1 MLYIIL
7 KIIATASVRTFFR
20 RISSQNVDRI
30 PTKGPVI
37 FVCNHPNTMIDP
49 LLVGISCK
57 RKLFF
62 FAKSTLFKGNL
73 AGWLLPKLQLI
84 PVYRAQDNPTETNKN
99 TDTFSKGY
107 EILEQNRA
115 FLIFPEGISD
125 GERRLNKI
133 KTGAARIG
141 FGAMVNNN
149 WGLDVMI
156 VPVGLSYSNV
166 IKFKSNVIVR
176 YGNPINL
183 KEFKDKYQSDEI
195 ETVRELTGQI
205 EIALSK
211 LTTYINVLE
220 SEEIVNALELIY
232 KKELMQDLGLDTKN
246 KSDEFS
252 ATKGLVSGVEWYF
265 KNKPAKVEEFKRM
278 LQSYQE
284 KLNLLKLK
292 DEFLNPTTKS
302 ITLIDRIIMLLYIGL
317 GFPLFIYGLI
327 NNYIPYKVPR
337 WLTRKL
343 KRAKS
348 EIAST
353 KLLVGIVMFVTYYSM
368 EIFLFN
374 YFVQNTAY
382 TLIYA
387 LSLVPSGN
395 FVLSYLFYVRRY
407 RQHLR
412 FFTMFYKKRH
422 IMYQII
428 EERRALID
436 YINQA
441 RDEYLK
447 IEKLD

>member
-1 MLYIIL
+1 MLYSIL
-7 KIIATASVRTFFR
+7 KLIATASVRTFFR
-20 RISSQNVDRI
+20 RISSQNVDHI

-62 FAKSTLFKGNL
+62 FAKSTLFKGKISS
-73 AGWLLPKLQLI
+73 WLLPKLQLI
-84 PVYRAQDNPTETNKN
+84 PVYRKQDDPSQTNKN
-99 TDTFSKGY
+99 TDTFSMGY
-107 EILEQNRA
+107 KILEQNRA

-149 WGLDVMI
+149 WDLDVTI

-176 YGNPINL
+176 YGNPIHL

-205 EIALSK
+205 ETALSK

-284 KLNLLKLK
+284 KLDLLKLK

-302 ITLIDRIIMLLYIGL
+302 ITLIDRFIMLLYIVL
-317 GFPLFIYGLI
+317 GFPIYLYGLI
-327 NNYIPYKVPR
+327 NNFIPYKVPR

-353 KLLVGIVMFVTYYSM
+353 KLLAGIVMFLAYYGM

>member
-1 MLYIIL
+1 
-7 KIIATASVRTFFR
+7 
-20 RISSQNVDRI
+20 
-30 PTKGPVI
+30 
-37 FVCNHPNTMIDP
+37 
-49 LLVGISCK
+49 
-57 RKLFF
+57 
-62 FAKSTLFKGNL
+62 
-73 AGWLLPKLQLI
+73 
-84 PVYRAQDNPTETNKN
+84 
-99 TDTFSKGY
+99 
-107 EILEQNRA
+107 
-115 FLIFPEGISD
+115 D

-149 WGLDVMI
+149 WGLDVTI

-382 TLIYA
+382 TMIYA

-412 FFTMFYKKRH
+412 FFTIFYKKRH
-422 IMYQII
+422 IIYQII
-428 EERRALID
+428 EERKALIE

-447 IEKLD
+447 ISKANQ

>member
-1 MLYIIL
+1 MLYSIL
-7 KIIATASVRTFFR
+7 KLIATASVRTFFR
-20 RISSQNVDRI
+20 RISSQNVDHI

-62 FAKSTLFKGNL
+62 FAKSTLFKGKISS
-73 AGWLLPKLQLI
+73 WLLPKLQLI
-84 PVYRAQDNPTETNKN
+84 PVYRKQDDPSQTNKN
-99 TDTFSKGY
+99 TDTFSMGY
-107 EILEQNRA
+107 KILEQNRA

-278 LQSYQE
+278 HQSYQE

-374 YFVQNTAY
+374 FFVQNTAY

-395 FVLSYLFYVRRY
+395 FVLSYLFYVRKY

-412 FFTMFYKKRH
+412 FFTIFYKKRH

-428 EERRALID
+428 EQRRALIE

-441 RDEYLK
+441 RDEYIK

>member
-1 MLYIIL
+1 MLYSIL
-7 KIIATASVRTFFR
+7 KLIATASVRTFFR
-20 RISSQNVDRI
+20 RISSQNVDHI

-62 FAKSTLFKGNL
+62 FAKSTLFKGKISS
-73 AGWLLPKLQLI
+73 WLLPKLQLI
-84 PVYRAQDNPTETNKN
+84 PVYRKQDDPNQTNKN
-99 TDTFSKGY
+99 TDTFSMGY
-107 EILEQNRA
+107 KILEKNRA

-302 ITLIDRIIMLLYIGL
+302 ITLIDRFIMLLYIIL
-317 GFPLFIYGLI
+317 GFPIYLYGLI
-327 NNYIPYKVPR
+327 NNFIPYKVPR

-353 KLLVGIVMFVTYYSM
+353 KLLAGIVMFLAYYGM

-412 FFTMFYKKRH
+412 FFTMFYKKRQ

-428 EERRALID
+428 EQRRALID